1 MSKNE
6 KLLIIVESPSKTKTI
21 SKYVDNA
28 SVIASVGHFKDL
40 PKKDMGIDIDNDFAM
55 QIESMPD
62 KKKFLSQLKKEV
74 KIADRISIASP
85 SRSGSVAIKMRSAIF
100 TSFFN

>member
-1 MSKNE
+1 M
-6 KLLIIVESPSKTKTI
+6 
-21 SKYVDNA
+21 
-28 SVIASVGHFKDL
+28 IASVGHFKDL

-74 KIADRISIASP
+74 KIADRILIALTQTVKVKQLQQILHLKSKEILKELN
-85 SRSGSVAIKMRSAIF
+85 SLK
-100 TSFFN
+100 

>member
-55 QIESMPD
+55 QIESTVSYTHLTLPTTI
-62 KKKFLSQLKKEV
+62 EV
-74 KIADRISIASP
+74 
-85 SRSGSVAIKMRSAIF
+85 
-100 TSFFN
+100 

>member
-62 KKKFLSQLKKEV
+62 KKKFLSQLKKPYL
-74 KIADRISIASP
+74 RI
-85 SRSGSVAIKMRSAIF
+85 G
-100 TSFFN
+100 FFLLNFIINTNFL